1 MEKSARSILSAL
13 ISSEMRSRYH
23 LLSILCL
30 VLALTLFEGCNLPEE
45 VKEASRIMSA
55 VEEEFELDN
64 GGTSLHWGDE
74 DYIIFYFTEFDLN
87 RYSSQELEGLAQDIY
102 DFILEESPRM
112 ERQDFLEIKF
122 TEGEA
127 LGESERNIASF
138 RFE

>member
-1 MEKSARSILSAL
+1 MRSILSAR
-13 ISSEMRSRYH
+13 ISSEMKFRYH
-23 LLSILCL
+23 LLSVLGL
-30 VLALTLFEGCNLPEE
+30 ALALTFFQSCNLPEE
-45 VKEASRIMSA
+45 VKEAGRVMSA
-55 VEEEFELDN
+55 VEEEFGLEN

>member
-1 MEKSARSILSAL
+1 MAKSARSILSAL

-30 VLALTLFEGCNLPEE
+30 VLALTFFESCNLPEE
-45 VKEASRIMSA
+45 VKEAGRVMSA
-55 VEEEFELDN
+55 VEEEFGLDN